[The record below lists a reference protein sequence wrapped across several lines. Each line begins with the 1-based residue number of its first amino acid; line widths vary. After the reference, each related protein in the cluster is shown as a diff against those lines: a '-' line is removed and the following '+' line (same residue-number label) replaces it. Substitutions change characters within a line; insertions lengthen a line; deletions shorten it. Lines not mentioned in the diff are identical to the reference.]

1 MLKLRKVIAIL
12 TVFVVI
18 GFIIGTLICAIT
30 GSSYFFGMLFLSF
43 VVPVVLWVFMWFTNL
58 INGNKTNEQES
69 ATKQEEK

>member
-1 MLKLRKVIAIL
+1 MLKFRKVIAIL

-69 ATKQEEK
+69 AMEQEEK

>member
-69 ATKQEEK
+69 ATEQEEK